1 MWGRESDGWE
11 TTATNPETIEGR
23 IEYASTYSL
32 YPQGLIDPS
41 DFNAPS
47 FVVQVSWRGEYQGK
61 SEGGWVVHR
70 GPMELLASSAS
81 KDPQWDLPE
90 RFRRWQYRFPTFEA
104 ALAAARAVVDHV
116 KVNGRT
122 WTQWQEK
129 KKKGER

>member
-1 MWGRESDGWE
+1 MRGRESDGWADNSNE
-11 TTATNPETIEGR
+11 PRDHRRPHRAR
-23 IEYASTYSL
+23 L
-32 YPQGLIDPS
+32 YLQPLRGLTDPS
-41 DFNAPS
+41 GFNAPS

-129 KKKGER
+129 KGKGER

>member
-1 MWGRESDGWE
+1 MGGR

-23 IEYASTYSL
+23 IEHASTYSL
-32 YPQGLIDPS
+32 YPQGLTDPS

-61 SEGGWVVHR
+61 SGGGWVVHR
-70 GPMELLASSAS
+70 GPMELLASSDPEA
-81 KDPQWDLPE
+81 PQWDLPE
-90 RFRRWQYRFPTFEA
+90 RFRRWQYRFATFED

-129 KKKGER
+129 KGERER